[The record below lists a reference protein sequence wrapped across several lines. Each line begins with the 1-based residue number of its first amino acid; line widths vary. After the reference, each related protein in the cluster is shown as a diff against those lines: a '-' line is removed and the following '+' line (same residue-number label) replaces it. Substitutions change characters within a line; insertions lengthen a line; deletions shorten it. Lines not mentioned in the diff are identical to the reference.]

1 MRASQLILAGFACVF
16 ITKAGI
22 AAPNP
27 PLLLQAPTVSKTQ
40 IAFVYGGDI
49 WIVGRDGGAAHR
61 LVTGFGLGNGP
72 FFSPDGSLVA
82 FSGDYDSNVDVY
94 VVSSA
99 GGEPK
104 RLTYHPSPDV
114 AVGWTPDG
122 KSVLFRSKRDSY
134 ADSDRLFTAPLSGGL
149 PQPLPLAMAEEGS
162 YSPDGSHLAY
172 VPIFRWEPFWKQ
184 YHGGQTAP
192 VWIANLADSSIVKV
206 PRVNSN
212 DSNPMWAGDSVYFL
226 SDRAGPISL
235 FRYDTKTEK
244 VVQALTNDGFDI
256 ISASAGPDAIVYA
269 KFGSLYLYDLKSH
282 KSKEVWVTVDADMPQ
297 VRPHWK
303 KIAKEILNSNISP
316 TGQRAIFE
324 AHGEILTVPA
334 QKGDIRN
341 VTNSPSVEDRDPA
354 WSPDGKSI
362 AYFSDES
369 GEYALHIR
377 GQNGIGP
384 VTKIKLGQPAFYYGP
399 TWSPDSKLIAYTD
412 NKLNEWYVDLAHPTP
427 VKVDTDRFDTPL
439 HEFDEAWSPDSKWLA
454 YTKQLPNHMRA
465 VFVYSLDTHKAA
477 QITDGM
483 SDALYP
489 VFDKNG
495 NYLYFT
501 ASTNMGLT
509 TGWLDMTSDEHPVT
523 RNVYITVLRKDL
535 PSPIAPES
543 DDEKPSEP
551 SKAAD
556 LQKSKPGSD
565 SGDKAKDSSKPPPK
579 VTIDLDG
586 ISQRILALPAP
597 AANYIALM
605 GGKEGQIYL
614 AEAPLVGTAPGP
626 PNLSLQQF
634 DLKTRKMQKL
644 VDGISAASLSANGEK
659 FLYEKAKHW
668 YIADASKPVKPGDGL
683 LKTDD
688 MEVYVDPP
696 AQWKQMYREVWRI
709 ERDFFYA
716 PNFHGLDLQQAEK
729 EFEPYLSGISSRDDL
744 SFLFREM
751 LSYMSVGHMFVGG
764 GSVPDVPKV
773 QVGLLGADY
782 AVENGR
788 YRLTKIYSG
797 ENWNPE
803 LHAPLTEPGVNV
815 KPGEYLLAVNGREV
829 LGTDNVYS
837 FFDEA
842 AGKQVVLRV
851 GPNPTAAGSREVT
864 VVPVADD
871 HALRNL
877 DWIES
882 NRRKVDQLSGGKL
895 AYVYLPDTASG
906 GYTNFNRYYFA
917 QVGKQGVIVDERFN
931 HGGQLADYIIDYL
944 RRSPMSMVMTREG
957 QDYLEPTEAIFGPK
971 VMIINQ
977 FAGSGGD
984 AMPWYFKKAGVGPL
998 VGERTWGGLV
1008 GIGGYPDLMDGGHV
1022 MAPRW
1027 AISGLRGKW
1036 EVENE
1041 GISPDVEVWQNPK
1054 LVREGH
1060 DPQLERAVAVG
1071 MDLLKKNPPEK
1082 YAKPPYPDYHPHLPA
1097 VP

>member
-1 MRASQLILAGFACVF
+1 VHPSQFILASFACAL
-16 ITKAGI
+16 ITAVGS
-22 AAPNP
+22 AAPSR

-40 IAFVYGGDI
+40 IAFTYGGNI
-49 WIVGRDGGAAHR
+49 WIVDRDGGAAHR
-61 LVTGFGLGNGP
+61 LVTGFGLDSGP
-72 FFSPDGSLVA
+72 FFSPDGSTVA
-82 FSGDYDSNVDVY
+82 FSGDYDGNVDVY
-94 VVSSA
+94 VVSSS
-99 GGEPK
+99 GGQPK
-104 RLTYHPSPDV
+104 RLTYHPGPDV
-114 AVGWTPDG
+114 AVGWSPDG
-122 KSVLFRSKRDSY
+122 KNVLFRSKRDSY
-134 ADSDRLFTAPLSGGL
+134 ADPDRLFTASVTGGL

-162 YSPDGSHLAY
+162 YSPDNSHLAY
-172 VPIFRWEPFWKQ
+172 VPIFRWEPFWKH
-184 YHGGQTAP
+184 YHGGQTTP

-206 PRVNSN
+206 PRENSN
-212 DSNPMWAGDSVYFL
+212 DSNPMWVGNSVYFL
-226 SDRAGPISL
+226 SDRAGPVSL
-235 FRYDTKTEK
+235 FRYDTKTQK
-244 VVQALTNDGFDI
+244 VSQVLSNDGLDI

-269 KFGSLYLYDLKSH
+269 QFGSLHLYDLKSR
-282 KSKEVWVTVDADMPQ
+282 KSKEVQVTVDADMPQ

-303 KIAKEILNSNISP
+303 KVAKEILNSNISP

-334 QKGDIRN
+334 EKGDIRN
-341 VTNSPSVEDRDPA
+341 VTNTPGVEDRDPS

-384 VTKIKLGQPAFYYGP
+384 VTKISLGEPAFYYGP
-399 TWSPDSKLIAYTD
+399 TWSPDSKLIAYSD
-412 NKLNEWYVDLAHPTP
+412 NKLNLWYVSLAHPVP

-439 HEFDEAWSPDSKWLA
+439 HEFDQAWSPDGQWLA

-465 VFVYSLDTHKAA
+465 IFVYSLGTRKVV

-483 SDALYP
+483 SDSLYP

-495 NYLYFT
+495 KYLYFT

-523 RNVYITVLRKDL
+523 RNVYIAVLRKDL

-543 DDEKPSEP
+543 DDEKLEEP
-551 SKAAD
+551 GKSSDTKKTKPAA
-556 LQKSKPGSD
+556 D
-565 SGDKAKDSSKPPPK
+565 SGDKAKDTAKPPK
-579 VTIDLDG
+579 VTIDFDG
-586 ISQRILALPAP
+586 ISQRILALPIP

-605 GGKEGQIYL
+605 GGKEGQIYF
-614 AEAPLVGTAPGP
+614 AEAPLVDTAPGP
-626 PNLSLQQF
+626 PSLSLQQF
-634 DLKTRKMQKL
+634 DLKTRKTQKL
-644 VDGISAASLSANGEK
+644 VDGISAASLSTNGEK

-683 LKTDD
+683 LKADD
-688 MEVYVDPP
+688 MEVSVDPP
-696 AQWKQMYREVWRI
+696 AQWKQMYHEVWRI

-716 PNFHGLDLQQAEK
+716 PNFHGLNLQEAEK
-729 EFEPYLSGISSRDDL
+729 EFEPYLSGISSREDL
-744 SFLFREM
+744 NFLFREM

-764 GSVPDVPKV
+764 GSEPDVPKV
-773 QVGLLGADY
+773 EVGLLGADY

-788 YRLTKIYSG
+788 YRFTKVYSG
-797 ENWNPE
+797 ENWNPQ

-815 KPGEYLLAVNGREV
+815 KAGEYLLAVNGREV
-829 LGTDNVYS
+829 LGADNVYS
-837 FFDEA
+837 FFQA
-842 AGKQVVLRV
+842 LAGKQVVLRV
-851 GPNPTAAGSREVT
+851 GPNPSSAGSREVT
-864 VVPVADD
+864 VVPIADD

-944 RRSPMSMVMTREG
+944 RRSPMSMVTTREG

-984 AMPWYFKKAGVGPL
+984 AMPWYFKKAELGPL

-1008 GIGGYPDLMDGGHV
+1008 GIGGYPALMDGGSV

-1027 AISGLRGKW
+1027 AISGLHGKW

-1041 GISPDVEVWQNPK
+1041 GIPPDVEVWQNPQ

-1060 DPQLERAVAVG
+1060 DPQLEKAVAVG
-1071 MDLLKKNPPEK
+1071 MDLLKRNPPEK
-1082 YAKPPYPDYHPHLPA
+1082 YVKPPYPDYHPHLPA